1 MVVMLCWLRWLA
13 WLPDVLAFGCVANV
27 FQICVRL
34 LDGSFHVTFG
44 AQNWPVADQN
54 ILFAIP
60 GATTLVLWGS
70 ISSDPVSRLGFLL
83 IVGRV
88 QDPILSF
95 FGRLGANKCN
105 LLLCV
110 LQDTFCTLFQI

>member
-1 MVVMLCWLRWLA
+1 MLCWLRWLA